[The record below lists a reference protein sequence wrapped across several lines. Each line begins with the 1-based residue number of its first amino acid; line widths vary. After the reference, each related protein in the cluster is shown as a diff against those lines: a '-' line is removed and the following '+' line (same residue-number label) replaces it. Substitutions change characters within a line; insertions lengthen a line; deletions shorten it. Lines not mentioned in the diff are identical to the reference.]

1 MQPLSR
7 AEAARLAAI
16 RKRFMAGIRAS
27 GRIGASATTEI
38 VQIRTIPHIF
48 SMIRPE
54 DLLRPT
60 PQGLYCP
67 PGDFYIDPVR
77 GGVDRAV
84 VTHGH
89 ADHARAGHGAVLATP
104 ETIEAMATRYG
115 EGFTRARQSAR
126 YGETTR
132 IGDVDVRLI
141 PAGHVIGSAQ
151 VEVKH
156 KGLTMICTGDYKRR
170 RDPTCAPFEVAP
182 CHVFISEATFALPV
196 FRHPESSGE
205 VGKLLASIRAFPDRA
220 HLVGAYSFG
229 KAQRVIREL
238 REAGYHDPIFI
249 HGAMKQLCDMYER
262 LGIPLG
268 LLEPATLE
276 KGQRKD
282 SAKFAGKIILC
293 PPSATGTPW
302 AERFP
307 DPIIAFASGWM
318 NIRQRAK
325 AGGIELPLILSDHAD
340 WDELTQTVTDVNPE
354 ELWVT
359 HGRDDALARWAE
371 LEGRKARPLHLV
383 GYEDE
388 AGE

>member
-1 MQPLSR
+1 
-7 AEAARLAAI
+7 
-16 RKRFMAGIRAS
+16 
-27 GRIGASATTEI
+27 
-38 VQIRTIPHIF
+38 
-48 SMIRPE
+48 MIRPE

-67 PGDFYIDPVR
+67 PGDFHIDPVR
-77 GGVDRAV
+77 GGVDHAV

-89 ADHARAGHGAVLATP
+89 SDHARAGHGAVLATP
-104 ETIEAMATRYG
+104 ETLDAMAVRYG
-115 EGFTRARQSAR
+115 EAFTQARQPAR
-126 YGETTR
+126 YGETTTV
-132 IGDVDVRLI
+132 GDVQVTLH

-151 VEVKH
+151 VEVRW
-156 KGLTMICTGDYKRR
+156 KGLSMVCTGDYKRR
-170 RDPTCAPFEVAP
+170 RDPTCAPFEVVP
-182 CHVFISEATFALPV
+182 CNIFISEATFALPV
-196 FRHPESSGE
+196 FRHPETASE
-205 VGKLLASIRAFPDRA
+205 IAKLLASLRAFPDRT

-238 REAGYHDPIFI
+238 REAGYSETIYL
-249 HGAMKQLCDMYER
+249 HGAMTALCDMYQR
-262 LGIPLG
+262 LGVDLGPLA
-268 LLEPATLE
+268 PATLE
-276 KGQRKD
+276 KGQRGE
-282 SAKFAGKIILC
+282 SQKFAGQVVLC

-302 AERFP
+302 AQRFP
-307 DPIIAFASGWM
+307 DPVIAFASGWM

-325 AGGIELPLILSDHAD
+325 ASGIELPLILSDHAD
-340 WDELTQTVTDVNPE
+340 WDELTQTVRDVNPD

>member
-1 MQPLSR
+1 
-7 AEAARLAAI
+7 
-16 RKRFMAGIRAS
+16 
-27 GRIGASATTEI
+27 
-38 VQIRTIPHIF
+38 
-48 SMIRPE
+48 MIRPE
-54 DLLRPT
+54 DLLHPT

-89 ADHARAGHGAVLATP
+89 SDHARAGHGAVLATP
-104 ETIEAMATRYG
+104 ETLEAMAVRYG
-115 EGFTRARQSAR
+115 EAFAQTRQPAA

-132 IGDVDVRLI
+132 INDVAVTLL

-151 VEVKH
+151 VLVERQ
-156 KGLTMICTGDYKRR
+156 GLRMICTGDYKRR
-170 RDPTCAPFEVAP
+170 ADPTCAPFEPAP

-196 FRHPESSGE
+196 FRHPDAASE
-205 VGKLLASIRAFPDRA
+205 VDKLLKSVRAFPERT
-220 HLVGAYSFG
+220 HFVGAYSFG
-229 KAQRVIREL
+229 KAQRVIALL
-238 REAGYHDPIFI
+238 RLAGYHEPIYI

-262 LGIPLG
+262 LGVQLG
-268 LLEPATLE
+268 DLQPATLE
-276 KGQRKD
+276 KGKRAEG
-282 SAKFAGKIILC
+282 AKFAGRIVIG
-293 PPSATGTPW
+293 PPSAFNTPW
-302 AERFP
+302 MQRFP
-307 DPIIAFASGWM
+307 EPVHAFASGWM

-325 AGGIELPLILSDHAD
+325 AGGVELPLVISDHAD
-340 WDELTQTVTDVNPE
+340 WDELTETVREVNPE

>member
-1 MQPLSR
+1 M
-7 AEAARLAAI
+7 EHLAAASL
-16 RKRFMAGIRAS
+16 KKQGS
-27 GRIGASATTEI
+27 GRIFH
-38 VQIRTIPHIF
+38 P
-48 SMIRPE
+48 MIRPE

-67 PGDFYIDPVR
+67 PGDFFIDPVR

-89 ADHARAGHGAVLATP
+89 SDHARAGHGAVLATP
-104 ETIEAMATRYG
+104 QTLEAMAVRYG
-115 EGFTRARQSAR
+115 NGFTRARQPAA
-126 YGETTR
+126 YGETTA
-132 IGDVDVRLI
+132 IGDVHVTLH

-151 VEVKH
+151 VEVRW
-156 KGLTMICTGDYKRR
+156 KGLSMVCTGDYKRR
-170 RDPTCAPFEVAP
+170 RDPTCVAFEVVP
-182 CHVFISEATFALPV
+182 CNIFISEATFALPV
-196 FRHPESSGE
+196 FRHPDSIGE
-205 VGKLLASIRAFPDRA
+205 VAKLLASIRAFPDRA

-238 REAGYHDPIFI
+238 RDAGYSDTIYL
-249 HGAMKQLCDMYER
+249 HGAMTALCDMYQR
-262 LGIPLG
+262 LGVDLGPLKQIPTTK
-268 LLEPATLE
+268 ASRSD
-276 KGQRKD
+276 K
-282 SAKFAGKIILC
+282 AAYAGKIVLC
-293 PPSATGTPW
+293 PPSATSTPW

-307 DPIIAFASGWM
+307 DPVVAFASGWM

-325 AGGIELPLILSDHAD
+325 ASGIELPLILSDHAD
-340 WDELTQTVTDVNPE
+340 WDELTQTVRDVNPD

-371 LEGRKARPLHLV
+371 LEGRRARPLHLV

>member
-1 MQPLSR
+1 
-7 AEAARLAAI
+7 
-16 RKRFMAGIRAS
+16 
-27 GRIGASATTEI
+27 
-38 VQIRTIPHIF
+38 
-48 SMIRPE
+48 MIRPE

-89 ADHARAGHGAVLATP
+89 SDHARVGHGAVLATP
-104 ETIEAMATRYG
+104 ETLEAMSVRYG
-115 EGFTRARQSAR
+115 QNFAASRQPARC
-126 YGETTR
+126 GETNT
-132 IGDVDVRLI
+132 IGGVEVTLH

-151 VEVKH
+151 VEVTWR
-156 KGLTMICTGDYKRR
+156 GLSMVCTGDYKRR
-170 RDPTCAPFEVAP
+170 HDPTCAPFEVVP
-182 CHVFISEATFALPV
+182 CNIFISEATFALPV
-196 FRHPESSGE
+196 FRHPDSAGE
-205 VGKLLASIRAFPDRA
+205 VGKLLASLRAFPDRA
-220 HLVGAYSFG
+220 HLVSAYSFG

-238 REAGYHDPIFI
+238 RDAGYADTIYL
-249 HGAMKQLCDMYER
+249 HGAATALCDMYQR
-262 LGIPLG
+262 LGVALGPLETVPAG
-268 LLEPATLE
+268 KASRADKATL
-276 KGQRKD
+276 
-282 SAKFAGKIILC
+282 AGKIIVC
-293 PPSATGTPW
+293 PPSAIGTSW
-302 AERFP
+302 AKGFP
-307 DPIIAFASGWM
+307 DPVIAFASGWM

-340 WDELTQTVTDVNPE
+340 WDELTQTVRDVNPD
-354 ELWVT
+354 ELWIT

>member
-1 MQPLSR
+1 
-7 AEAARLAAI
+7 
-16 RKRFMAGIRAS
+16 
-27 GRIGASATTEI
+27 
-38 VQIRTIPHIF
+38 
-48 SMIRPE
+48 MIRPE

-89 ADHARAGHGAVLATP
+89 SDHARAGHGAVLATP

-115 EGFTRARQSAR
+115 ERFTQARQPVS
-126 YGETTR
+126 YGETTS
-132 IGDVDVRLI
+132 IGDVQVTLH

-151 VEVKH
+151 VEVRW
-156 KGLTMICTGDYKRR
+156 KGLSMVCTGDYKRR
-170 RDPTCAPFEVAP
+170 HDPTCRQFEVVP
-182 CHVFISEATFALPV
+182 CNIFISEATFALPV
-196 FRHPESSGE
+196 FRHPDSAGE
-205 VGKLLASIRAFPDRA
+205 VAKLLASIRASPDRA
-220 HLVGAYSFG
+220 HLVGAYAFG

-238 REAGYHDPIFI
+238 RDAGYQETIYI
-249 HGAMKQLCDMYER
+249 HGAMKALCDMYQR
-262 LGIPLG
+262 LGVDLG
-268 LLEPATLE
+268 PLEPATLE
-276 KGQRKD
+276 KGQRKE
-282 SAKFAGKIILC
+282 SAKFAGRIIIC
-293 PPSATGTPW
+293 PPSATSTPW

-307 DPIIAFASGWM
+307 DPVIAFASGWM

-325 AGGIELPLILSDHAD
+325 ASGIELPLILSDHAD
-340 WDELTQTVTDVNPE
+340 WDELTQTVRDVNPD

>member
-1 MQPLSR
+1 
-7 AEAARLAAI
+7 
-16 RKRFMAGIRAS
+16 
-27 GRIGASATTEI
+27 
-38 VQIRTIPHIF
+38 
-48 SMIRPE
+48 MIRPE

-60 PQGLYCP
+60 AQGLYCP

-89 ADHARAGHGAVLATP
+89 SDHARAGHGAVLATP
-104 ETIEAMATRYG
+104 ETLEAMATRYG
-115 EGFTRARQSAR
+115 QEFTRARQSAS
-126 YGETTR
+126 YGQTNR
-132 IGDVDVRLI
+132 IGDVDVTLH

-151 VEVKH
+151 VEVRW
-156 KGLTMICTGDYKRR
+156 KGLTMVCTGDYKRR
-170 RDPTCAPFEVAP
+170 ADPTATRFEVVP
-182 CHVFISEATFALPV
+182 CNVFISEATFALPV
-196 FRHPESSGE
+196 FRHPDSKGE
-205 VGKLLASIRAFPDRA
+205 IAKLLASIRAFPERA
-220 HLVGAYSFG
+220 HLVGAYAFG

-238 REAGYHDPIFI
+238 RDAGYSETIYI

-262 LGIPLG
+262 LGVDLGPL
-268 LLEPATLE
+268 ESATAE
-276 KGQRKD
+276 KGQRKENQT
-282 SAKFAGKIILC
+282 FAGKIIIC

-307 DPIIAFASGWM
+307 DPVIAFASGWM

-340 WDELTQTVTDVNPE
+340 WDELTQTVRDVNPD

-359 HGRDDALARWAE
+359 HGRDDAFARWAE
-371 LEGRKARPLHLV
+371 LEGRRARPLHLV
-383 GYEDE
+383 GYGDE

>member
-1 MQPLSR
+1 
-7 AEAARLAAI
+7 
-16 RKRFMAGIRAS
+16 
-27 GRIGASATTEI
+27 
-38 VQIRTIPHIF
+38 
-48 SMIRPE
+48 MIRPE

-89 ADHARAGHGAVLATP
+89 SDHARAGHGAVLATP

-115 EGFTRARQSAR
+115 EGFTRSRQSAR

-132 IGDVDVRLI
+132 IGDVDIRLL

-151 VEVKH
+151 VEVRH

-238 REAGYHDPIFI
+238 REAGYNETIYI

-268 LLEPATLE
+268 PLEPATLE
-276 KGQRKD
+276 KKD
-282 SAKFAGKIILC
+282 KAASQKFAGRIILC

-307 DPIIAFASGWM
+307 DPVIAFASGWM

-340 WDELTQTVTDVNPE
+340 WDELTTTVREVNPE

-383 GYEDE
+383 GYDDE